1 MVNLKRIIL
10 DSAAGYNL
18 FDLIIGKFGY
28 SRAKLFAKYCPY
40 TPGMRVLDLGCGPGT
55 ATKFFKEDDYL
66 GIDTSSEY
74 IEVAKKRYPL
84 HNFRCSDFGETHE
97 ELNREYGSFDIVVA
111 MGLLHHID
119 DQTAQRYIS
128 CCRKILKPGGVLVT
142 FDGCIYEGQSKVRRK
157 VVMSDRGK
165 FIRKKHEYF
174 TLFDKQGFTVRGS
187 IEEEVLLIPHTML
200 AITARVNLNDA
211 SRGEA

>member
-18 FDLIIGKFGY
+18 FDLIVGKLGY

-55 ATKFFKEDDYL
+55 ATKFFKQDDYL

-97 ELNREYGSFDIVVA
+97 ELNREYGDFDIVVA

-128 CCRKILKPGGVLVT
+128 CCRKVLKPGGVLVT
-142 FDGCIYEGQSKVRRK
+142 FDGCIYEGQSKIRSK

-165 FIRKKHEYF
+165 FIRTQNGYLN
-174 TLFDKQGFTVRGS
+174 LFNKQGFTVRGD
-187 IEEEVLLIPHTML
+187 IEEGLLLIPHSML
-200 AITARVNLNDA
+200 AITARVNLIDA
-211 SRGEA
+211 NQGEA

>member
-1 MVNLKRIIL
+1 MANLKRKIL
-10 DSAAGYNL
+10 DSAAGYNI
-18 FDLIIGKFGY
+18 FDLIVGKFGY

-55 ATKFFKEDDYL
+55 ATKFFNEDDYL

-74 IEVAKKRYPL
+74 IEVAKKRHPL

-97 ELNREYGSFDIVVA
+97 ELYRQHGGFDIVVA

-142 FDGCIYEGQSKVRRK
+142 FDGCIYEGQSNVRRK
-157 VVMSDRGK
+157 VVMSDRGE
-165 FIRKKHEYF
+165 FIRTQNEYLK
-174 TLFDKQGFTVRGS
+174 LFNRQDFTVRGN
-187 IEEEVLLIPHTML
+187 IEEELLLIPHSML
-200 AITARVNLNDA
+200 AITARVNLIDVN
-211 SRGEA
+211 RGEA